1 MRTILHVDMDAFF
14 AAVETRERPEL
25 QGKPVVV
32 GADPKNGKGRGVVAA
47 CSYEARRYGIHSAQ
61 PIVQAWR
68 LCPHAVYLPPN
79 GRLYSVASR
88 RIMAVLSSYTDLME
102 QLSIDEA
109 FLDVTGSYRLFGS
122 GEKIA
127 REIKSRI
134 RKEERLTASIGMAS
148 SKFLAK
154 IASDLNKPDGMVIV
168 LPGQEKQFLA
178 PLPVSR
184 VWGVGEKTAAML
196 RERGWEHIGQIASLP
211 ASVLEEHLG
220 DHGRHLWELANGC
233 DDRPVVADEGYK
245 SLGHEIT
252 YSQDTDD
259 PAIWHATMLE
269 MVDRVAHRLRSH
281 GAAGRTVTLKVR
293 FEDFATF
300 TRRKTVR
307 DLLTTTEEILPIAE
321 QLFQEFARARRRIR
335 LIGVYLS
342 HLCHEGL
349 IAQRSLFD
357 TEHRRLESISRA
369 VDRIEEKFGNGII
382 RRATLVKKS

>member
-61 PIVQAWR
+61 PIMQAWR
-68 LCPHAVYLPPN
+68 LCPHAIYLPPD
-79 GRLYSVASR
+79 GRLYSAASR
-88 RIMAVLSSYTDLME
+88 RIMAILSSYTDLLE

-109 FLDVTGSYRLFGS
+109 FLDVTGSYRLFGG

-127 REIKSRI
+127 HEIKSRI
-134 RKEERLTASIGMAS
+134 RNEERLTASIGMAG
-148 SKFLAK
+148 SKFIAK
-154 IASDLNKPDGMVIV
+154 IASDLNKPDGLVV
-168 LPGQEKQFLA
+168 VPLGQEDQFLA
-178 PLPVSR
+178 PLPISR
-184 VWGVGEKTAAML
+184 IWGVGEKTAAIL
-196 RERGWEHIGQIASLP
+196 REMGWNRIGQIASLP
-211 ASVLEEHLG
+211 ASVLEGRLG
-220 DHGRHLWELANGC
+220 DHGRHLWELANGR
-233 DDRPVVADEGYK
+233 DDRPVIANEDYK

-252 YSQDTDD
+252 YAQDTND
-259 PAIWHATMLE
+259 PAIWHATMLDI
-269 MVDRVAHRLRSH
+269 VDRVAQRLRSH

-293 FEDFATF
+293 FDDFSTF

-321 QLFQEFARARRRIR
+321 QLFQEFARPRRRIR
-335 LIGVYLS
+335 LIGIYLS

-349 IAQRSLFD
+349 LAQRSLFE
-357 TEHRRLESISRA
+357 TEHRRLDSISRA